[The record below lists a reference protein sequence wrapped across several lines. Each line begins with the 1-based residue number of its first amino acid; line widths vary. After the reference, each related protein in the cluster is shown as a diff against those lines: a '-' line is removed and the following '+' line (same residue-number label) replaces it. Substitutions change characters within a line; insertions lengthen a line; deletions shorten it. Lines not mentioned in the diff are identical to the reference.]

1 MRTRTLIGAG
11 LALALA
17 AGVGAYSYTAVAQG
31 GPGYGPGWMMGG
43 GGYGPGMMGGGYG
56 PGSHMRG
63 WGGGPG
69 AGQWNCPAFG
79 QNDESGPANRQGQ
92 GYGPGYHMR
101 GSGGGYGPGMMGGY
115 GPGYDRRGDAQSNQ
129 SPQSAQS
136 NPDNQTLNLSVDDV
150 KSRMERWLT
159 WRGNARLKV
168 GEVKEKDADTIT
180 ADIVTKDNSLVE
192 RLIFDRHTGFTRRDN
207 S

>member
-43 GGYGPGMMGGGYG
+43 GYGPG
-56 PGSHMRG
+56 HMRG
-63 WGGGPG
+63 PGGGPG

-79 QNDESGPANRQGQ
+79 QNDEQGSGPAGRQGE

-101 GSGGGYGPGMMGGY
+101 GGYGPGMMGSNGYGPGMMQGY
-115 GPGYDRRGDAQSNQ
+115 GPGYDRRGDVQG
-129 SPQSAQS
+129 
-136 NPDNQTLNLSVDDV
+136 NQTLNLSTDDV
-150 KSRMERWLT
+150 KGRMERWLN

-180 ADIVTKDNSLVE
+180 AEVVTKDNSLVQ
-192 RLIFDRHTGFTRRDN
+192 RFIIDRHTGVYREDN

>member
-43 GGYGPGMMGGGYG
+43 GYGPG
-56 PGSHMRG
+56 HMRG
-63 WGGGPG
+63 PGGGQG
-69 AGQWNCPAFG
+69 AGQWNCPTFG
-79 QNDESGPANRQGQ
+79 QNDEQGSGTAGRQGE

-101 GSGGGYGPGMMGGY
+101 GGYGPGMMGSNGYGPGMMQGY
-115 GPGYDRRGDAQSNQ
+115 GPGYDRRGDVQG
-129 SPQSAQS
+129 
-136 NPDNQTLNLSVDDV
+136 NQTLNLSTDDV
-150 KSRMERWLT
+150 KGRMERWLN

-180 ADIVTKDNSLVE
+180 ADVVTKDNSLVQ
-192 RLIFDRHTGFTRRDN
+192 RFIIDRHTGVYREDN